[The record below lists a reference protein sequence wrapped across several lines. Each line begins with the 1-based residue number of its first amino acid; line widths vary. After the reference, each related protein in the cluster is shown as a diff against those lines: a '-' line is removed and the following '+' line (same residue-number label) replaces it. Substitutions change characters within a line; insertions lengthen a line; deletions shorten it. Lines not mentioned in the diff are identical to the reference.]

1 MEETKKSK
9 KPWIFGII
17 GVIALIA
24 IGIAIYDYYNTQRAN
39 EMWAFRDTLD
49 KTFFPVQDEIDS
61 CVFTGT
67 EEEQQKKGYKCQTQ
81 DLLDRNQETK
91 DRISAYE
98 VKSDDAKQL
107 KNEVL
112 NGVAI
117 INHILK
123 DNGPIVQTDTKALI
137 EQTSNL
143 VDDKTDLNKNS
154 KKIYNILI
162 QYYH

>member
-1 MEETKKSK
+1 M
-9 KPWIFGII
+9 
-17 GVIALIA
+17 
-24 IGIAIYDYYNTQRAN
+24 
-39 EMWAFRDTLD
+39 
-49 KTFFPVQDEIDS
+49 
-61 CVFTGT
+61 
-67 EEEQQKKGYKCQTQ
+67 
-81 DLLDRNQETK
+81 DRNQETK

-98 VKSDDAKQL
+98 VKSNDANQL

-123 DNGPIVQTDTKALI
+123 DYGPIVQTDTKALI